1 MGKNNPDV
9 IMIGAGIIGSSIAL
23 ELSKKGFQTLNIEKL
38 HTAGY
43 GSTAGSCGV
52 IRAHYSTEA
61 GVRFAYEGFFYWLD
75 WENHIGTEDDL
86 GLAQYI
92 NCGTVL
98 LKTQGHNY
106 EKVLRHYRKVG
117 VEYEEWTN
125 EQLQARIPILIRN
138 PTIPPLGPTTRS
150 SGRSRTGISKVRF
163 SHRNQA
169 IARIPAWPPTMSC
182 GLPRQRERSSFQS
195 GSQ

>member
-1 MGKNNPDV
+1 MECFRTTRTSSSSVP
-9 IMIGAGIIGSSIAL
+9 GSSDRRSL
-23 ELSKKGFQTLNIEKL
+23 ELSKKGFQTLSMEKL

-98 LKTQGHNY
+98 LKTRGHNY

-125 EQLQARIPILIRN
+125 VL
-138 PTIPPLGPTTRS
+138 TITRMCAFLDT
-150 SGRSRTGISKVRF
+150 RR
-163 SHRNQA
+163 
-169 IARIPAWPPTMSC
+169 
-182 GLPRQRERSSFQS
+182 
-195 GSQ
+195 